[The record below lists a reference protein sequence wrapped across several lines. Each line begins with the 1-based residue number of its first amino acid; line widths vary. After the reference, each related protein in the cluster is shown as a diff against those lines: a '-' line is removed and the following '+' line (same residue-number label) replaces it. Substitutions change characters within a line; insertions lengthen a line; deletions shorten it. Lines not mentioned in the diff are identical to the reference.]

1 MGYQAATAK
10 MRRKVKR
17 AWQAPL
23 DHVVR
28 REKEDQVEQTLI
40 TRTGN
45 RARVRVVI
53 VRDIGLIKVC
63 WFHRDECF
71 WKPSRRKEHLTLSE
85 LGYIPLLC
93 HVVPLDKS
101 LVCVSTKDST
111 YIYFQV
117 CSLLNRHRNNRCF
130 YCCRVVSLLK
140 PMMPLLSVL
149 FTKETKRGR
158 L

>member
-1 MGYQAATAK
+1 MGYHAAPAK
-10 MRRKVKR
+10 MGRKVKR

-40 TRTGN
+40 TGTGN
-45 RARVRVVI
+45 SARGRVVI

-63 WFHRDECF
+63 WFHRDQCF
-71 WKPSRRKEHLTLSE
+71 WKPSGRKEHLTLSE
-85 LGYIPLLC
+85 LGFFPLLC